1 MSKVLV
7 YNEDARKKIFTGVEK
22 VANAVKVTLGPCG
35 RNVML
40 ERENASPLV
49 TKDGVTVAK
58 EISLEDKNE
67 NLGAQLV
74 KEAALKTNTV
84 AGDNTTTST
93 VLAYAIVKDGIK
105 AVSAGARPMEIK
117 KGIDRATKDII
128 EVLKKHSKEVT
139 DTKEIT
145 NVATISSNNDPEIG
159 KLIADAIDKVG
170 KDGVITVEESKNI
183 DTSVKIV
190 EGMQFDK
197 GYVSPY
203 FSTNKEKLETEFD
216 DSYILVTDN
225 KISALAQIL
234 PILEAEAKTGT
245 PLTIICDDMDGE
257 ALGTLIVNNLRGAL
271 KTVVVKSPGF
281 GDDKKNIL
289 QDIAILTGAT
299 FVSNDLGYTL
309 EKTTLE
315 MLGRARV
322 KVTNDSTTITNGKG
336 NKEEIGKRISE
347 LRSQVESTEDAY
359 LKNKLKSRLAKLTG
373 GVAVVSVGAATETEL
388 KEKKYRIED
397 TIAATKAALEEG
409 VIPGGGVAL
418 FNCGSELSYSKNGSD
433 EERGYEI
440 LVDAVSEPLKQ
451 IAENSGVNGD
461 VVLSNIKKENKF
473 GYGYNALTGEYCD
486 MLKEGIID
494 TTKAIR
500 NALLNAASIAGMIL
514 TTECAIT
521 NKPEEKDNKVLNIN
535 PGNIVM

>member
-1 MSKVLV
+1 MNKVLI
-7 YNEDARKKIFTGVEK
+7 YNEDARRKIFTGVEK

-93 VLAYAIVKDGIK
+93 VLAYAIVKEGIK

-117 KGIDRATKDII
+117 RGIDRATKDIV
-128 EVLKKHSKEVT
+128 EQLKKISKEVT
-139 DTKEIT
+139 DSKEIT

-170 KDGVITVEESKNI
+170 KDGVITVEESKNM
-183 DTSVKIV
+183 DTTVKIV

-197 GYVSPY
+197 GYISPY

-234 PILEAEAKTGT
+234 PLLEAEAKTGK

-257 ALGTLIVNNLRGAL
+257 ALGTLIVNSLRGAL
-271 KTVVVKSPGF
+271 KVVAVKTPGF
-281 GDDKKNIL
+281 GDNKKNIL
-289 QDIAILTGAT
+289 EDIAILTGAT
-299 FVSNDLGYTL
+299 FISNDFGYTL
-309 EKTTLE
+309 EKATLD
-315 MLGRARV
+315 MLGSGKV
-322 KVTNDSTTITNGKG
+322 KITSDSTTITNGG
-336 NKEEIGKRISE
+336 GDKEKIVNRIDEIKKQASV
-347 LRSQVESTEDAY
+347 VEDKYE
-359 LKNKLKSRLAKLTG
+359 KVKIQSRLAKLTN

-409 VIPGGGVAL
+409 IIPGGGVAL
-418 FNCGSELSYSKNGSD
+418 FNCAKNLKCVINGND

-440 LVDAVSEPLKQ
+440 LINAVSEPLKQ
-451 IAENSGVNGD
+451 IAENSGVSGE
-461 VVLSNIKKENKF
+461 VVINNLDNEKT

-500 NALLNAASIAGMIL
+500 NALLNASSIAGMIL